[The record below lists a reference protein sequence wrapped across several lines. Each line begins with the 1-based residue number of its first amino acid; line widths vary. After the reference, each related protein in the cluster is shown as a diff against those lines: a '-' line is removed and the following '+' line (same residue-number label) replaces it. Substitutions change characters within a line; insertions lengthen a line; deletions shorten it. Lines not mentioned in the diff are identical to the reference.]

1 MDSLYG
7 ESRLCRRGRDY
18 FWDAVYVCNDRVTE
32 CTRVRR
38 VCTAATSGIPAC
50 TYAHVRAGYAQLVRL
65 VWQTAGTRGC
75 VMVTVYT
82 YSRRAG
88 KGFGLW
94 AASFLAFRI
103 ITSVF
108 ITFYKEF
115 SSFVFFQTSFLL
127 SLVKGIIV
135 FTRQSWNWWKEEKER
150 KN

>member
-1 MDSLYG
+1 MS
-7 ESRLCRRGRDY
+7 
-18 FWDAVYVCNDRVTE
+18 
-32 CTRVRR
+32 R

-94 AASFLAFRI
+94 ATSFLAFRI
-103 ITSVF
+103 IRS
-108 ITFYKEF
+108 
-115 SSFVFFQTSFLL
+115 
-127 SLVKGIIV
+127 
-135 FTRQSWNWWKEEKER
+135 
-150 KN
+150 